1 MARMRMTAVLAAAL
15 LVLAACGGDTGADT
29 AQGDDAEPAAGEESA
44 AEGGEEAAAEGPI
57 SFLSLA
63 WQEQSVAANERI
75 VETWN
80 AEHPESPV
88 EYIQGDWDSV
98 HDYLLTSFEGGE
110 VPDVFHY
117 ESAEITGFAD
127 SGYLTDLSGLI
138 SEELRADIQEG
149 AWETVEEDGA
159 VYGVP
164 FLWES
169 RIGLYNATL
178 FEQAGIEPPTTEDPW
193 TWDEFREASAQL
205 TVDGDGD
212 GTAEQYGAAFGL
224 SSPVNFVMNLSQNFD
239 GDYFYDEGGQTTVQ
253 VGEAEGQVP
262 QLVHDMIYADGS
274 VSPDGVSLNGVE
286 LMPGF
291 FEGKYAMLPG
301 IGVWARQQ
309 LIEGAPEGFEWGIY
323 PPLEGE
329 SQAQGSSTQTLSVPA
344 ESENPEA
351 AVAFI
356 EYFLSTEN
364 MAELALGD
372 WLLPTR
378 TSSAEQP
385 ELTTEEAGWD
395 VASAS
400 MEHLAL
406 APYQTVRGYTE
417 WSDRVAGPVF
427 QEYFADRI
435 TWEEAAT
442 RLEEEGNAVLAE
454 YAEE

>member
-1 MARMRMTAVLAAAL
+1 MARMRLMALLVAAL
-15 LVLAACGGDTGADT
+15 LVLAACGGDTGAET
-29 AQGDDAEPAAGEESA
+29 AQGGEEEPAAEAEGT
-44 AEGGEEAAAEGPI
+44 AEGGGEGAVEGPI

-80 AEHPESPV
+80 AENPDAQV

-110 VPDVFHY
+110 VPDVFHF
-117 ESAEITGFAD
+117 ESAEIVDFAD
-127 SGYLTDLSGLI
+127 SGYLTDLAPLI
-138 SEELRADIQEG
+138 SEEIRADIQQG
-149 AWETVEEDGA
+149 AWDTVEEDGA

-169 RIGLYNATL
+169 RIGLYNAAL
-178 FEQAGIEPPTTEDPW
+178 FEEAGVEPPTNEDPW
-193 TWDEFREASAQL
+193 TWEEFRAASQEL
-205 TVDGDGD
+205 TVDADGD

-224 SSPVNFVMNLSQNFD
+224 SSPVNFVMNLSQNFG
-239 GDYFYDEGGQTTVQ
+239 GDYFYDEDGQTTVR
-253 VGEAEGQVP
+253 VGEAEGAVP
-262 QLVHDMIYADGS
+262 QTVHDMVYEDAS
-274 VSPDGVSLNGVE
+274 VSPDGLSLNGVE

-309 LIEGAPEGFEWGIY
+309 LIEGAPEGFEWGIF
-323 PPLEGE
+323 PPLEGD
-329 SQAQGSSTQTLSVPA
+329 SQTQGSSTQTLSVPA
-344 ESENPEA
+344 DSENPETA
-351 AVAFI
+351 MAFI

-364 MAELALGD
+364 MADLALGD

-378 TSSAEQP
+378 SSSAELP

-395 VASAS
+395 IASAS
-400 MEHLAL
+400 VVHLAL
-406 APYQTVRGYTE
+406 APYQTVNGYTE

-427 QEYFADRI
+427 QEYFANRI
-435 TWEEAAT
+435 SWDEAAQ